1 MKLKVNRKTIEI
13 FEGALVRHA
22 LLRYFAV
29 KGLDVRQVENLTVTD
44 HLGHE
49 IDLDAPASQHSV
61 IRFKMITTN

>member
-29 KGLDVRQVENLTVTD
+29 KGLDVRQVEDLKVTD
-44 HLGHE
+44 RLGHE
-49 IDLDAPASQHSV
+49 IDLDAPASQHSA
-61 IRFKMITTN
+61 IRFKTT